1 MVILRFIAV
10 IGLAIIGVAVVA
22 YFVTW
27 DWRWLRFAWQ
37 VLKFGAVLAAAIGL
51 LMLGERLLLP
61 IL

>member
-1 MVILRFIAV
+1 MVVLRFIAV
-10 IGLAIIGVAVVA
+10 IGLTIIGVAVAA

-27 DWRWLRFAWQ
+27 DRRWLRFAWQ
-37 VLKFGAVLAAAIGL
+37 VLKFGVVVAAAVGL

>member
-1 MVILRFIAV
+1 MVVLRFICV

-22 YFVTW
+22 YFVTR

-37 VLKFGAVLAAAIGL
+37 IFKFGAVLAAAVGL
-51 LMLGERLLLP
+51 LMFGERLLLP

>member
-1 MVILRFIAV
+1 MVVLRFVAV
-10 IGLAIIGVAVVA
+10 IGLALVGVAVIA

-27 DWRWLRFAWQ
+27 DRRWLRFAWQ
-37 VLKFGAVLAAAIGL
+37 ILKFGAVLAATVGL